1 MQVCV
6 NRFQKEY
13 SVPFSEKVKAVED
26 LSFAVPSGECFA
38 LLGVNGAGKS
48 TTFKALT
55 ADIVATSGQILMQGL
70 DIAGNFEEIRHE
82 IGYCP

>member
-13 SVPFSEKVKAVED
+13 TIPFSKNLTAVED
-26 LSFAVPSGECFA
+26 LSFSVPSGECFA

-55 ADIVATSGQILMQGL
+55 ADIVATSGQIYIGGK
-70 DIAGNFEEIRHE
+70 DISKNFEEIRHD